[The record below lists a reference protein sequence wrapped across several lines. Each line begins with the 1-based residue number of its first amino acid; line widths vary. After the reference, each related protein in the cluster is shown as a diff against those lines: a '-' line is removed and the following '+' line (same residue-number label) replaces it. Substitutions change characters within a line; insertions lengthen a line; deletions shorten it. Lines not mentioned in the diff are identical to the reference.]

1 VLTPENEVRRVK
13 LRQTGAGQYEGQFE
27 ARGTG
32 SYLASV
38 GGDGVEPAT
47 AGTSLSYPPEYRTT
61 RANGLLMNQV
71 AAMTGGLVNP
81 PALEFFRLQERRVKS
96 RLELWQILL
105 WISVGLWLLDIG
117 VRRLFLDDEQ
127 RAQIAAFFEPVL
139 RIMRPLGAMFR
150 RRGAADRTATAA
162 ATLGAL
168 QARRKATQA
177 RLAAR
182 NAELTERPTAEREQ
196 SPGSLTGLLKSAGGP
211 SSAQPE
217 NRTTGTGSGGG
228 STGKERTASST
239 GTTGPTHTQA
249 TEEPGDQADRLSRLM
264 EARRKARRLRGE

>member
-1 VLTPENEVRRVK
+1 
-13 LRQTGAGQYEGQFE
+13 
-27 ARGTG
+27 
-32 SYLASV
+32 
-38 GGDGVEPAT
+38 VEPAT

-105 WISVGLWLLDIG
+105 WMSVGLWLLDIG

-228 STGKERTASST
+228 STGKEGTASST